1 MPASPAASHE
11 GHRKGAQQ
19 AGESAGVRTRRVAGR
34 AAFWRIGARTS
45 APPNGPNRPSRSA
58 QRHASHAGIHGHPT
72 PGQPPRQPR
81 ASEQRTRSAPTHPI
95 RRGAMPTDRVHRHRQ
110 QAQTR
115 KREVNTGTTRPPQAR
130 RSSTRSGLNATPQNP
145 GLHNVSV
152 TWARQVVALTLSC
165 AAGPDTWSMGT
176 PAHAPP
182 IGLTCASKGPSTHPT
197 HRAEH
202 AIQQRDEP
210 GYHNMS
216 SSPTSAPWS
225 AGHTPPAAGM
235 CLMLTP
241 PLAQTNPGLV
251 HHERGR
257 DVVTCPG
264 LTPRERSP
272 SPDTGRPGRPSPGSA
287 GDSGADRRGSRSGRA
302 ATVRRCV
309 RTRRSPRS
317 RRRP

>member
-1 MPASPAASHE
+1 
-11 GHRKGAQQ
+11 
-19 AGESAGVRTRRVAGR
+19 
-34 AAFWRIGARTS
+34 
-45 APPNGPNRPSRSA
+45 
-58 QRHASHAGIHGHPT
+58 
-72 PGQPPRQPR
+72 
-81 ASEQRTRSAPTHPI
+81 
-95 RRGAMPTDRVHRHRQ
+95 MPTDRVHRHRQ

-202 AIQQRDEP
+202 AIQQRDDP
-210 GYHNMS
+210 GDHNMS

-225 AGHTPPAAGM
+225 T
-235 CLMLTP
+235 
-241 PLAQTNPGLV
+241 
-251 HHERGR
+251 
-257 DVVTCPG
+257 
-264 LTPRERSP
+264 
-272 SPDTGRPGRPSPGSA
+272 
-287 GDSGADRRGSRSGRA
+287 GRA
-302 ATVRRCV
+302 APRTTPPTEHSQPPDHSPRLTPLPAARPQPQAHSRSHQARRRHATT
-309 RTRRSPRS
+309 RTPQPPTPSPRRS
-317 RRRP
+317 RPHPATSCAQTARPGPAAQTSALAPAS

>member
-145 GLHNVSV
+145 GLHSHLGPTGGRTNPFMRSWTRHVEHGHPRPHSTHRVNV
-152 TWARQVVALTLSC
+152 RIQ
-165 AAGPDTWSMGT
+165 GPRY
-176 PAHAPP
+176 PP
-182 IGLTCASKGPSTHPT
+182 IGPNVPSNSGTSPGTTTCTPAPHRHRGP
-197 HRAEH
+197 
-202 AIQQRDEP
+202 P
-210 GYHNMS
+210 G
-216 SSPTSAPWS
+216 
-225 AGHTPPAAGM
+225 TPR
-235 CLMLTP
+235 P
-241 PLAQTNPGLV
+241 PLA
-251 HHERGR
+251 
-257 DVVTCPG
+257 
-264 LTPRERSP
+264 
-272 SPDTGRPGRPSPGSA
+272 
-287 GDSGADRRGSRSGRA
+287 
-302 ATVRRCV
+302 CV
-309 RTRRSPRS
+309 
-317 RRRP
+317 

>member
-58 QRHASHAGIHGHPT
+58 QRHASHAGIHGHPA

-95 RRGAMPTDRVHRHRQ
+95 RRGAMPTDRVHHHRQ

-176 PAHAPP
+176 PAHTPP
-182 IGLTCASKGPSTHPT
+182 IGLTCASKGPGIHPSGRTCHPT
-197 HRAEH
+197 AGRARVPQHVLQRHIGTVVRRAHPARRWHVSDAH
-202 AIQQRDEP
+202 A
-210 GYHNMS
+210 
-216 SSPTSAPWS
+216 
-225 AGHTPPAAGM
+225 AAS
-235 CLMLTP
+235 
-241 PLAQTNPGLV
+241 TN
-251 HHERGR
+251 ESR
-257 DVVTCPG
+257 
-264 LTPRERSP
+264 PRP
-272 SPDTGRPGRPSPGSA
+272 SRTRPGCRHVP
-287 GDSGADRRGSRSGRA
+287 RA
-302 ATVRRCV
+302 HST
-309 RTRRSPRS
+309 
-317 RRRP
+317 

>member
-58 QRHASHAGIHGHPT
+58 QRHASHAGIHGHPA

-81 ASEQRTRSAPTHPI
+81 ASEQRTRSGPTHLI
-95 RRGAMPTDRVHRHRQ
+95 RRGAMPTDRVYRHRQ

-115 KREVNTGTTRPPQAR
+115 KRAVNAGTTRPPQAR

-182 IGLTCASKGPSTHPT
+182 IGLTCASKGPSTHPSGRT
-197 HRAEH
+197 CHPTAGRSRGPQHVLQPHIGTVVHRARHSPNH
-202 AIQQRDEP
+202 AAHSRSHQVR
-210 GYHNMS
+210 GRNATT
-216 SSPTSAPWS
+216 PTPNHAAHP
-225 AGHTPPAAGM
+225 AAAHTPPRAAHI
-235 CLMLTP
+235 
-241 PLAQTNPGLV
+241 Q
-251 HHERGR
+251 RGR
-257 DVVTCPG
+257 GQPRRQARRPR
-264 LTPRERSP
+264 PRE
-272 SPDTGRPGRPSPGSA
+272 
-287 GDSGADRRGSRSGRA
+287 
-302 ATVRRCV
+302 
-309 RTRRSPRS
+309 
-317 RRRP
+317 

>member
-1 MPASPAASHE
+1 M
-11 GHRKGAQQ
+11 
-19 AGESAGVRTRRVAGR
+19 
-34 AAFWRIGARTS
+34 S

-58 QRHASHAGIHGHPT
+58 QRHASHAGIHGHPA

-176 PAHAPP
+176 PAHTPP
-182 IGLTCASKGPSTHPT
+182 IGLTCASKGPGTHPSGRT
-197 HRAEH
+197 CHPTAGQPRGPQHVLQPHISTVAHRARH
-202 AIQQRDEP
+202 APNHTAQRAQPETRSQPRIPRPQRWLPHPAASCAHTARP
-210 GYHNMS
+210 GPAAQS
-216 SSPTSAPWS
+216 SAP
-225 AGHTPPAAGM
+225 APA
-235 CLMLTP
+235 
-241 PLAQTNPGLV
+241 
-251 HHERGR
+251 
-257 DVVTCPG
+257 
-264 LTPRERSP
+264 S
-272 SPDTGRPGRPSPGSA
+272 
-287 GDSGADRRGSRSGRA
+287 
-302 ATVRRCV
+302 
-309 RTRRSPRS
+309 
-317 RRRP
+317 